1 MKRLI
6 PQSSTILFF
15 ILLLFLA
22 SIFISYKL
30 LLKNIHDNHI
40 KNQEL
45 TFNSIQ
51 RQTSQLLTKLL
62 YKYSEQK
69 NILMNKHKEV
79 INYLEANSYD
89 LPLDEIHKLL
99 NKENSSNLYNIYI
112 TDENLI
118 IKNTT
123 FLADLN
129 FDLSFAKELLQEHK
143 RRGIIGISPPV
154 FEMYSLKFF
163 SYSDSFLPKNDKR
176 VLQVSYTYDELNEDL
191 QNLQNLINATSNIKT
206 SNAYIIFS
214 DGYVGDFIFKSLKS
228 HKPTLEDINNRI
240 KKGKELANTLST
252 NNIISYYIQEDKQN
266 YKSLYF
272 LEQSPI
278 FNEAKIIYSIVF
290 DEKEYEN
297 DILNL
302 NIAIV
307 LISIIGLI
315 TIFLIYIIRH
325 NEKLL
330 KYKDKFIEHSVHEIK
345 TPLSII
351 NLNSQLRNKTFGKD
365 KYSEKIE
372 GALRTLEN
380 SYEDMTFLHTRNQI
394 SYIIEKLNLNEV
406 LEDRVKYF
414 ELVALSQNRKL
425 ELLIHKNIFVEMS
438 KIELNRLIDNNLSN
452 AIKYSQIGTTVRI
465 ILRNNSLEFHSK
477 GNKIKD
483 IKNIFKKYSR
493 ENDSV
498 GGHGLGL
505 SIVKD
510 ICQKYNIDI
519 NVTSLENETNIFAY
533 KFNCHTLDT
542 SKI

>member
-1 MKRLI
+1 M
-6 PQSSTILFF
+6 
-15 ILLLFLA
+15 
-22 SIFISYKL
+22 
-30 LLKNIHDNHI
+30 LKNIHDNHI

-252 NNIISYYIQEDKQN
+252 NNIISSYIQEDKQS

-315 TIFLIYIIRH
+315 TIFLIYTIRH

-414 ELVALSQNRKL
+414 ELIALSQNRKL

-465 ILRNNSLEFHSK
+465 ILRNNSLEFYSK

>member
-1 MKRLI
+1 MKKLL

-15 ILLLFLA
+15 ILILFLG

-62 YKYSEQK
+62 YKYSQQK
-69 NILMNKHKEV
+69 EVLLEKHKQV
-79 INYLEANSYD
+79 LNYLESNSYD
-89 LPLDEIHKLL
+89 SNLNEIHKIL

-118 IKNTT
+118 IKNTS
-123 FLADLN
+123 FPADLG
-129 FDLSFAKELLQEHK
+129 FDLSFAKDLLEEHK
-143 RRGIIGISPPV
+143 KQNVIGISPPI

-191 QNLQNLINATSNIKT
+191 KSLQNLINANNHIKNA
-206 SNAYIIFS
+206 NAYIVFN

-228 HKPTLEDINNRI
+228 YKPSLEDINNRI
-240 KKGKELANTLST
+240 KKGKELVNTLNINST
-252 NNIISYYIQEDKQN
+252 ISSYVEEKDS
-266 YKSLYF
+266 YKNLYF

-278 FNEAKIIYSIVF
+278 FSEAKIIYSIVF
-290 DEKEYEN
+290 DEEEYKN
-297 DILNL
+297 DVLNL
-302 NIAIV
+302 NIAII
-307 LISIIGLI
+307 LISVIGLI
-315 TIFLIYIIRH
+315 TIFLIYSIRH

-351 NLNSQLRNKTFGKD
+351 SLNSQLRSKTFGED
-365 KYSEKIE
+365 KYSKKIE

-380 SYEDMTFLHTRNQI
+380 SYEDMTFLHTKNQI
-394 SYIIEKLNLNEV
+394 SYVVEKINLEEI
-406 LEDRVKYF
+406 LEERIKYF
-414 ELVALSQNRKL
+414 ELIATTQNRHL
-425 ELLIHKNIFVEMS
+425 ELFVYENIFVELS

-452 AIKYSQIGTTVRI
+452 AIKYSEIGSTIKI
-465 ILRNNSLEFHSK
+465 ILKNKTLEFHSNGK
-477 GNKIKD
+477 KIKD
-483 IKNIFKKYSR
+483 INNIFKKYTR

-510 ICQKYNIDI
+510 ICQKYNIKIDVYSSQD
-519 NVTSLENETNIFAY
+519 NTNIFAY
-533 KFNCHTLDT
+533 KFNCHTIDT

>member
-1 MKRLI
+1 MRKLI

-15 ILLLFLA
+15 ILILFLS

-69 NILMNKHKEV
+69 NVLLDKHKQV
-79 INYLEANSYD
+79 LKYLETNSYD
-89 LPLDEIHKLL
+89 VNLGEIHKII
-99 NKENSSNLYNIYI
+99 NKENYNLYNIYI

-129 FDLSFAKELLQEHK
+129 FDLSFAKELLDNHK
-143 RRGIIGISPPV
+143 KQNIIGISPPI

-163 SYSDSFLPKNDKR
+163 SYSDSYLPKNDKR
-176 VLQVSYTYDELNEDL
+176 VLQVSYTYEDLNEDL
-191 QNLQNLINATSNIKT
+191 KNLQNLINANPNIKN
-206 SNAYIIFS
+206 SNAYIIFN

-228 HKPTLEDINNRI
+228 YKPTLEDINERI
-240 KKGKELANTLST
+240 KKGKELANTLSS
-252 NNIISYYIQEDKQN
+252 NNTISSFIKEEKQE

-272 LEQSPI
+272 LEKSPI
-278 FNEAKIIYSIVF
+278 FDEAKIIYSIVF
-290 DEKEYEN
+290 DEEEYKN

-302 NIAIV
+302 NIAII

-315 TIFLIYIIRH
+315 TIFLIYSIRH
-325 NEKLL
+325 KEKLL

-345 TPLSII
+345 TPLAII
-351 NLNSQLRNKTFGKD
+351 SLNTQLRNKTFGED
-365 KYSEKIE
+365 KYSKKIE

-380 SYEDMTFLHTRNQI
+380 SYEDMSFLHTRNQI
-394 SYIIEKLNLNEV
+394 NYLVEDLNLKKV
-406 LEDRVKYF
+406 LEERVKYF
-414 ELVALSQNRKL
+414 ESIAVSQNRKL
-425 ELLIHKNIFVEMS
+425 ELFVDEDIFFRIS

-452 AIKYSQIGTTVRI
+452 AIKYSKIESIIKI
-465 ILRNNSLEFHSK
+465 ILKNNILEFHSN
-477 GNKIKD
+477 GNKIAD
-483 IKNIFKKYSR
+483 IKNIFKKYTR

-510 ICQKYNIDI
+510 ICEKYKINID
-519 NVTSLENETNIFAY
+519 VTSLKNQTNIFKY
-533 KFNCHTLDT
+533 KFNCHTIDT
-542 SKI
+542 TKI